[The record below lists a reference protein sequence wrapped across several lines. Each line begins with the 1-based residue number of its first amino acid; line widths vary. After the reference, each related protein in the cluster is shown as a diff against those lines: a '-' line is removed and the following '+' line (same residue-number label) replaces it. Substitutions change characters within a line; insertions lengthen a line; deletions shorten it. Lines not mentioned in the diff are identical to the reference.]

1 MSSTGFPFVNLRA
14 MEPEDLDALYQ
25 IENTPGLWSV
35 GNTNVPYS
43 RYVLHDYIAHA
54 SNDIYA
60 DRQVRLVIENAAGEM
75 VGMLD
80 IVNFDPQHRRAEV
93 SIVIKDSHH
102 GCGYASAAVAKAKDY
117 ALHVLHLHQL
127 YAVVST
133 GNEASL
139 RLFANL
145 GFSEGCVLADWL
157 YDGEKYTDAR
167 LMQCVLHG

>member
-1 MSSTGFPFVNLRA
+1 MNNATLPFVNLRA

-25 IENTPGLWSV
+25 MENSPDLWSV
-35 GNTNVPYS
+35 SNTSVPYS
-43 RYVLHDYIAHA
+43 RYVLHDYIANA

-60 DRQVRLVIENAAGEM
+60 DRQVRLVIENAAEEV

-93 SIVIKDSHH
+93 SIVIKNTHQ

-127 YAVVST
+127 YAVVAT
-133 GNEASL
+133 DNEASL
-139 RLFANL
+139 RLFARS
-145 GFSEGCVLADWL
+145 GFSEGCLLADWL
-157 YDGEKYTDAR
+157 YDGENYSDAR
-167 LMQCVLHG
+167 FMQCVLH